1 MLVNLA
7 IALSTFLFTPEQK
20 QQAPKTQVM
29 YVKENTVPCTG
40 VAPMDCMQVRVENET
55 EWSNFYSNI
64 QGFKYVPGYQ
74 YKLLVLVTPVKN
86 PPMDAPNV
94 RYTLR
99 KILMK
104 KKVAITST
112 GSPFVP
118 GKRWVLVE
126 MNGTPIN
133 KGKIY
138 LEFDASGNRYHG
150 HGGCNGIGGEFNAN
164 QEAGIVSFKRG
175 MSTLMACPDE
185 TDMRNES
192 TFQQSLDSKTYNYR
206 VENGR
211 LNMYGNGKLLL
222 SFKQSSSASN
232 DAKPE
237 QPDVWAFIAS
247 KKWNLMKLND
257 NTLTDAGIFLEFD
270 PQTGRYHGRGGCNM
284 INGTFKH
291 TKTTIA
297 MGLGMSTKM
306 ACGGDAMKRE
316 AEFLKTISG
325 KTFRFDIAEQTLNLY
340 EKNKL
345 VMIFGMADKDAK

>member
-1 MLVNLA
+1 MLLNLA

-40 VAPMDCMQVRVENET
+40 VGPMDCMQVHAENET

-64 QGFKYVPGYQ
+64 QGFKYVPGYE

-86 PPMDAPNV
+86 PPADAPNV
-94 RYTLR
+94 RYTL
-99 KILMK
+99 KKMLMK
-104 KKVAITST
+104 KKVTVSNA

-118 GKRWVLVE
+118 GKHWVLVE

-133 KGKIY
+133 KGKIF

-150 HGGCNGIGGEFNAN
+150 NGGCNGLGGEFQAN

-175 MSTLMACPDE
+175 MSTLMACIDE

-192 TFQQSLDSKTYNYR
+192 TFQMALDSKTYNYR

-211 LNMYGNGKLLL
+211 LNLYGNGKLLL
-222 SFKQSSSASN
+222 SFKQGAANSGE
-232 DAKPE
+232 AKPE
-237 QPDVWAFIAS
+237 KPDVWAFIAS

-257 NTLTDAGIFLEFD
+257 NTITEPGMYLEFD
-270 PQTGRYHGRGGCNM
+270 PQKGSYHGRGGCNI
-284 INGTFKH
+284 INGAFKH
-291 TKTTIA
+291 TDNTISIG
-297 MGLGMSTKM
+297 MGMSTRM
-306 ACGGDAMKRE
+306 ACGEEIMKKE